1 VRSAPSF
8 EAAFESARPV
18 EGWLT
23 EEQARRLWDS
33 ALRVPAGGLLVEL
46 GSFRGRSAIVMAS
59 ALADGARLVAIDP
72 HAGGD
77 RGPQEIA
84 AEAERGSED
93 NERFNANLGAA
104 GVAERVEHV
113 RLMSSD
119 ALGAVDGQIDV
130 LYVDGA
136 HRYGPARDDMVRWGG
151 RVGEGGTMLV
161 HDSFS
166 AVGVTLAAL
175 ATLTFDG
182 RWRYV
187 GRTGS
192 LAEYRRERLGLG
204 QRVAS
209 ATRELAQLPWFLRN
223 MLIKVAIV
231 ARLKPLQ
238 RLLGSRDG
246 AWPY

>member
-1 VRSAPSF
+1 MRLRSF
-8 EAAFESARPV
+8 DAAFALARPV

-23 EEQARRLWDS
+23 EAQAQRLWDS
-33 ALRVPAGGLLVEL
+33 ALTVPAGGLIVEI

-77 RGPQEIA
+77 RGPQEI
-84 AEAERGSED
+84 EAETERGEED
-93 NERFNANLGAA
+93 NRRFRANVEAA

-119 ALGAVDGQIDV
+119 AHGSVEGVIDV

-136 HRYGPARDDMVRWGG
+136 HRFGPARDDIARWGG
-151 RVGEGGTMLV
+151 RVREGGTMLV

-166 AVGVTLAAL
+166 AVGVTLA
-175 ATLTFDG
+175 TLVSITFGG

-187 GRTGS
+187 GRSGS
-192 LAEYRRERLGLG
+192 LAEFRRERLSVAA
-204 QRVAS
+204 RVPNAL
-209 ATRELAQLPWFLRN
+209 RQVAQLGWFVRN
-223 MLIKVAIV
+223 VLLKVAIV
-231 ARLKPLQ
+231 TRLRPLQ

>member
-1 VRSAPSF
+1 MSDASF
-8 EAAFESARPV
+8 DAAFQSARPV

-23 EEQARRLWDS
+23 EEQARRLWES
-33 ALRVPAGGLLVEL
+33 ALRVPPGGLLVEI
-46 GSFRGRSAIVMAS
+46 GSFRGRSAIVMAN
-59 ALADGARLVAIDP
+59 ALAEGARLVAIDP

-84 AEAERGSED
+84 AEAGRGNED
-93 NERFNANLGAA
+93 NERFNANLRGA

-113 RLMSSD
+113 RAMSSD
-119 ALGAVDGQIDV
+119 AHGSVSGEIDV

-136 HRYGPARDDMVRWGG
+136 HRFAPARDDLVRWGD
-151 RVGEGGTMLV
+151 RVREGGTMLV

-166 AVGVTLAAL
+166 AIGVTLAAL
-175 ATLTFDG
+175 ASLTFGG

-192 LAEYRRERLGLG
+192 LAEYRRERLGAG

-209 ATRELAQLPWFLRN
+209 AARGLAQLPWFVRN
-223 MLIKVAIV
+223 VLLKLAIV

>member
-1 VRSAPSF
+1 MSAATF
-8 EAAFESARPV
+8 DAAFVPARDV

-23 EEQARRLWDS
+23 EAQARRLWDC
-33 ALRVPAGGLLVEL
+33 ALRVPRDGLLVEI
-46 GSFRGRSAIVMAS
+46 GSFRGRSAIVMAR
-59 ALADGARLVAIDP
+59 ALAEGARLVAIDP

-77 RGPQEIA
+77 RGPQEIEP
-84 AEAERGSED
+84 EARRGNED
-93 NERFNANLGAA
+93 NELFNANLRAA

-119 ALGAVDGQIDV
+119 AHDAVDGEIDV

-136 HRYGPARDDMVRWGG
+136 HRFAPARDDLVRWGG
-151 RVGEGGTMLV
+151 RVREGGTMLV

-166 AVGVTLAAL
+166 AIGVTLAAL
-175 ATLTFDG
+175 SSLTFGG

-192 LAEYRRERLGLG
+192 LAEYRRERLGVG
-204 QRVAS
+204 ARAS
-209 ATRELAQLPWFLRN
+209 SAARELAQLPWFVRN
-223 MLIKVAIV
+223 LLLKVAIV
-231 ARLKPLQ
+231 AKLKPVQ